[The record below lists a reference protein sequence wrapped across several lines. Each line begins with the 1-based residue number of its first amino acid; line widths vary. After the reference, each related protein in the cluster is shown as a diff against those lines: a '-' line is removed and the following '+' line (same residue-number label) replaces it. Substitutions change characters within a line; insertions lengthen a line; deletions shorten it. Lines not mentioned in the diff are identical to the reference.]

1 MPRAQLLLAS
11 ALGGWGAAA
20 AAPSSF
26 MLVSGS
32 TSMSEMCLVASD
44 SAGAV
49 LEPCT
54 DSVSK
59 LDGREIW
66 TLAADGSLSS
76 SGLTKCLGAADGKKL
91 SLFACNAL
99 PSDSKWEL
107 QGNGQIKMGSSNM
120 CLSQSGL
127 APGLADVAR
136 SASVV
141 ATSTLDAAHG
151 AQLSVDGLTSTYW
164 VSKLDEAGPVSLAL
178 SLSEPAPIADVE
190 LDFEFVPSAFTL
202 QVSPDG
208 QRWKEVFSTETNC
221 LHEVKVHLAS
231 ELVYGVKLVMT
242 KAHGK
247 HGVLGGRQLFG
258 VRAFK
263 ALAPEMRAVL
273 ESCGAA
279 AKSQDA
285 RDKYF
290 PVAVG
295 SFDPAAGS
303 GLAAELPA
311 LEAAGSALAAVS
323 VELAS
328 LQPELQSCKRL
339 KSLKA
344 LMRSRAKLAY
354 TVYTV
359 SSFDAPA
366 HDALLAE
373 ARRAIIEAKSA
384 LHA

>member
-1 MPRAQLLLAS
+1 M
-11 ALGGWGAAA
+11 W
-20 AAPSSF
+20 
-26 MLVSGS
+26 
-32 TSMSEMCLVASD
+32 
-44 SAGAV
+44 GAV
-49 LEPCT
+49 LEPCA

-76 SGLTKCLGAADGKKL
+76 SGSTKCLGSADGTKL
-91 SLFACNAL
+91 SLFACDAL

-107 QGNGQIKMGSSNM
+107 QGNGQIKMASSNK

-127 APGLADVAR
+127 APGLADVSR

-151 AQLSVDGLTSTYW
+151 AKLSVDGLASTYW

-190 LDFEFVPSAFTL
+190 LDFEFVPSAFAL

-221 LHEVKVHLAS
+221 LHEVKVPLAS

-263 ALAPEMRAVL
+263 ALAPEMRGVL

-295 SFDPAAGS
+295 SFDPTSGS

-344 LMRSRAKLAY
+344 LMHSREKLAY
-354 TVYTV
+354 TV
-359 SSFDAPA
+359 SSLNAPA
-366 HDALLAE
+366 NDALLAE
-373 ARRAIIEAKSA
+373 ARRAILEAKSA